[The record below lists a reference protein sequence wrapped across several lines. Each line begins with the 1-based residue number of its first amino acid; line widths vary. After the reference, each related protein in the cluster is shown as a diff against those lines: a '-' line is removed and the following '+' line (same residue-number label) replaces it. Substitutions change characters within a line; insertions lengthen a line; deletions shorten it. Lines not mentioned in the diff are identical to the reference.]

1 MSQSP
6 PTDAL
11 NRDDVRRVIE
21 ALHQPVFVVEFKTRL
36 IDEVNSAAETAFGYA
51 AEELVGRPTHILHAD
66 PELFA
71 MFGRIGDGSLERN
84 EPFSARGWM
93 KRRGGEIV
101 ATEHLVTPLKAACGR
116 RLHLSFVAIRDWPL
130 WLDLYHKLQ
139 SLTRRE
145 REILRRTLGGD
156 SAKGIALDL
165 AISHRTVESHRASM
179 LRKFEVGSTVEL
191 LSLFICNGLIE

>member
-1 MSQSP
+1 MSQAQS
-6 PTDAL
+6 TDAL
-11 NRDDVRRVIE
+11 SREEVRRVID
-21 ALHQPVFVVEFKTRL
+21 ALHQPVFVVEFETRL
-36 IDEVNSAAETAFGYA
+36 IEAVNAAVEEAFGYPA
-51 AEELVGRPTHILHAD
+51 DDLVGRPTHILHAD

-71 MFGRIGDGSLERN
+71 MFGRIGEGSLARN

-93 KRRGGEIV
+93 KRRDGEIV
-101 ATEHLVTPLKAACGR
+101 ATEHLVTPFKAACGR
-116 RLHLSFVAIRDWPL
+116 RLHLSFVAIRDWPI
-130 WLDLYHKLQ
+130 WLALYHKLQ

-165 AISHRTVESHRASM
+165 DISHRTVESHRASM

-191 LSLFICNGLIE
+191 LSLFICNGLLE